1 MAGGSAGEAL
11 NRFLAF
17 GSPSRDLEISS
28 TRDLYGRRP
37 MEAEESDTLS
47 SGDFVSLEHG
57 TPASDFFHERT
68 GVWADADGEAALPRL
83 P

>member
-1 MAGGSAGEAL
+1 MAGGSAGEAF

-17 GSPSRDLEISS
+17 GSPSRDLES

-37 MEAEESDTLS
+37 VEAEESDTLS
-47 SGDFVSLEHG
+47 SGDFVSLEHS
-57 TPASDFFHERT
+57 TPASDIFHERM
-68 GVWADADGEAALPRL
+68 GVWADANGEAALPRL